1 VINGAVVAAIVGP
14 MAINIA
20 LQMHTDPRA
29 MAMGVAL
36 ATSMAFITPL
46 GHPVNVLVMSP
57 GGYNFRDFVKVGLP
71 LTVILFFVVMLL
83 MPIFW
88 PM

>member
-1 VINGAVVAAIVGP
+1 MSAVVAAIIGP
-14 MAINIA
+14 MAIHVA
-20 LQMHTDPRA
+20 LQMHADPRA

-71 LTVILFFVVMLL
+71 LTAIIFVVVMVF
-83 MPIFW
+83 MPVFW
-88 PM
+88 PPVR